1 MVPAGVL
8 SSVWDENC
16 KREAWQIGR
25 VGEQC
30 VNGRAYV
37 TAVGE
42 WFVDAL
48 DLVGVWDV
56 GLERGWVARG

>member
-8 SSVWDENC
+8 SSVRNEDR
-16 KREAWQIGR
+16 KREAWEISR
-25 VGEQC
+25 VGEQS

-37 TAVGE
+37 AAVGE